1 MAPPGFSLSDYLAT
15 LAYFEDLEADA
26 LAWLAQH
33 CARRSFDAG
42 EIIFLE
48 GDRAA
53 GLWMIEAGQVKIFK
67 TNPDGVEHI
76 LHLLGPGSTFNDIA
90 SLGGGPNPANAAA
103 LTPSAIWLLPVETID
118 ELLLSNNA
126 LARKIIRLL
135 TERVRILV
143 QQIEDL
149 ALYSVTC
156 RLARF
161 LLKQAEDPSLGGPG
175 VTRTAIAAHLAT
187 TPETISRALRSLEEG
202 GAIEFDRH
210 RILITNIDV
219 MRAIAGL
226 PGNHDAERT

>member
-1 MAPPGFSLSDYLAT
+1 MTPSSFSLSEYLAS
-15 LAYFEDLEADA
+15 LAYFENLQPDV
-26 LAWLAQH
+26 LARLAES
-33 CARRSFDAG
+33 CVRRRFDTG
-42 EIIFLE
+42 EVIFLE
-48 GDRAA
+48 GERAT
-53 GLWMIEAGQVKIFK
+53 GLWMIENGQVKIFK
-67 TNPDGVEHI
+67 TNPEGGEHI

-103 LTPSAIWLLPVETID
+103 LAPSLIWLLPIETLED
-118 ELLLSNNA
+118 LLLSDNA
-126 LARKIIRLL
+126 LALRIIRLL

-161 LLKQAEDPSLGGPG
+161 LLKQAQDPGLSGPG
-175 VTRTAIAAHLAT
+175 VTRAAIAAHLAT
-187 TPETISRALRSLEEG
+187 TPETISRALRTLEEG

-210 RILITNIDV
+210 RILITSVDV

-226 PGNHDAERT
+226 PAPHDAERT